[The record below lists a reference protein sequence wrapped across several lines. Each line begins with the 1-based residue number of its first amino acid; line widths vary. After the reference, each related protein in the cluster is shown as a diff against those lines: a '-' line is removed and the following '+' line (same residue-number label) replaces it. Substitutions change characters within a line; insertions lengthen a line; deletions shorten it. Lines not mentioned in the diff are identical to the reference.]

1 MYVGKIN
8 LEAGDTTAIV
18 NGQGYRTA
26 GPSFTPTSVSVYDT
40 TTRWNNVGRLLFTV
54 MLLLQIGIYRLK
66 ELCKKLFILF
76 LLILKKYKNYY

>member
-26 GPSFTPTSVSVYDT
+26 GPTPTSVSVYDT
-40 TTRWNNVGRLLFTV
+40 TTRWNNVGRLLFSSSCNVTFTNWN
-54 MLLLQIGIYRLK
+54 I
-66 ELCKKLFILF
+66 
-76 LLILKKYKNYY
+76 